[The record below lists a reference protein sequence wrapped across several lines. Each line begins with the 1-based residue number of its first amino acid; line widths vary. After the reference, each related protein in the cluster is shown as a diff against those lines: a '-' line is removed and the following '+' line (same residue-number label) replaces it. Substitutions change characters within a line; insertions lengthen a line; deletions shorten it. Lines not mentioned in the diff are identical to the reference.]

1 MNPPPIP
8 SRQGLTSLPRRAP
21 SAASTTPPTTSTS
34 TSKLPSIPDFLP
46 PATNPSTSYPGSTLD
61 LSRESSVPFPRP
73 SQWIPRARVPL
84 GARPLPPSISPS
96 VPLRSIHTDDPTQSP
111 SSLLS
116 SDFQGSQSQSQSHHA
131 QAQPH
136 PPRPAS
142 SMSLSCREMHTQTPY
157 AAQPQPQI
165 IPIESYRP
173 LPPDSARSSR
183 APTPQLGAFSRL
195 GLEGIGG
202 VAARRER
209 AGSVD
214 SGPLRSAAELFL
226 ASSMP
231 KQTASEKVL
240 AAISE
245 WGHHVS
251 DRLAQVM
258 LENKSLRDQLHELQ
272 TGQRALATKQ
282 EVTEEITA
290 QLSPALHEF
299 FQSLHEKMDQVFTST
314 PNKTADLVEG
324 KNRHLL
330 MEWKEVTSQRSQ
342 DEESGQKPLA
352 SLMNH
357 LISKLDDV
365 STISTYLQAYKDLPQ
380 ALSDVQVFKVALEAL
395 MGKVPHLASA
405 QTAQPTAPL
414 QLQAGSGE
422 DSSSKMLESLESVR
436 AGVDELRQKV
446 GTARGDLGGDM
457 AQVLEVLEQI
467 KGLIP
472 TSGLEAAPIGV
483 AIAPEHDGQTIHTLI
498 DMLGNLSRDVGE
510 IRTQLS
516 QQVMLPFPVPG
527 YDPNYAPQPTPTQAD
542 EPALATPSGANHFVG
557 LPTPVTSG
565 TDFHGKLSLNLTGPN
580 PGPVSNDVFGP
591 ITTIPQSSTA
601 PYPLPPAWT
610 DGATT
615 PSLHARFP
623 VTPLYPDAHV
633 HAQTTE
639 QLPEQQQQEPFD
651 DPLAFL
657 DQADSDVPVAKG
669 KGRKKTPLKRTAT
682 STPAGPRRQ
691 PSKRSKIKQS
701 PAPPA
706 GLPENPHVTR
716 AAAARVGEGDPIV
729 VDSSGS
735 RHGSGGSGTTNET
748 GSGSGSGSGSG
759 IGGVGVG
766 ASQIRRSP
774 RRRSETGGGGEE
786 TQPQTQTQKSEFS
799 QTGWQGGDDVGGGG
813 GYGSYEYA
821 DSFPP
826 RVRVGGLSDPLRPS

>member
-1 MNPPPIP
+1 
-8 SRQGLTSLPRRAP
+8 
-21 SAASTTPPTTSTS
+21 
-34 TSKLPSIPDFLP
+34 
-46 PATNPSTSYPGSTLD
+46 
-61 LSRESSVPFPRP
+61 
-73 SQWIPRARVPL
+73 
-84 GARPLPPSISPS
+84 
-96 VPLRSIHTDDPTQSP
+96 
-111 SSLLS
+111 
-116 SDFQGSQSQSQSHHA
+116 
-131 QAQPH
+131 
-136 PPRPAS
+136 
-142 SMSLSCREMHTQTPY
+142 
-157 AAQPQPQI
+157 
-165 IPIESYRP
+165 
-173 LPPDSARSSR
+173 
-183 APTPQLGAFSRL
+183 
-195 GLEGIGG
+195 
-202 VAARRER
+202 
-209 AGSVD
+209 
-214 SGPLRSAAELFL
+214 
-226 ASSMP
+226 
-231 KQTASEKVL
+231 
-240 AAISE
+240 
-245 WGHHVS
+245 
-251 DRLAQVM
+251 
-258 LENKSLRDQLHELQ
+258 
-272 TGQRALATKQ
+272 
-282 EVTEEITA
+282 
-290 QLSPALHEF
+290 
-299 FQSLHEKMDQVFTST
+299 
-314 PNKTADLVEG
+314 
-324 KNRHLL
+324 
-330 MEWKEVTSQRSQ
+330 
-342 DEESGQKPLA
+342 
-352 SLMNH
+352 MNH

-565 TDFHGKLSLNLTGPN
+565 TDFHVHPAQREAPSAPSAPSGGAALDMRDMREPVLTYSKGKLSLNLTGPN
-580 PGPVSNDVFGP
+580 PGLVSNDVFGP

-615 PSLHARFP
+615 PSLHTRFP
-623 VTPLYPDAHV
+623 VTPLHPDAHV

-639 QLPEQQQQEPFD
+639 QLPENQQQQPFD

-669 KGRKKTPLKRTAT
+669 KGRKETPLKRTAT

-716 AAAARVGEGDPIV
+716 AAAARVGEGDRIV

-748 GSGSGSGSGSG
+748 GSGRGSGSG

-766 ASQIRRSP
+766 ASQNRRSP

-786 TQPQTQTQKSEFS
+786 IQPQTQTQKSEFS

-813 GYGSYEYA
+813 GYGAYEYA

-826 RVRVGGLSDPLRPS
+826 EGQGGGFIRPAPTKLRTYGSTSRFKEANKLLDDLYGDSDSG